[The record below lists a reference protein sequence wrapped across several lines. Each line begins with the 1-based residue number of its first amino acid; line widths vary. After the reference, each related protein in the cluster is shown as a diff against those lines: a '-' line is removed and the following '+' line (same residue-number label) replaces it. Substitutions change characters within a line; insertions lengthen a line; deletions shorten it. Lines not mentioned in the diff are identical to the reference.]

1 MTDRRLRVGAT
12 VALAAVCIAAGG
24 CSSASD
30 SSSAPESS
38 TSPSSSSSPSSSPTG
53 TPEANP
59 CHQLKP
65 ATGPTAKKFGS
76 EKVTAA
82 ECEMALLT
90 LEASFLPKLMQARTF
105 TTADFA
111 PFRAYMTPTARK
123 AWDRDVAQ
131 VSTSG
136 TKAPRDALNGVLSIT
151 YIDVGGRKYTLG
163 NSSTAAPVSNRKLT
177 SGRVGVVTVHGKPR
191 LRVSLVMTFRFNLTE
206 RPGGRPVSVDGQK
219 TIEYTMAPAPRADK
233 NKPFLIDGWRGGSRF
248 GSLKPVASGQ

>member
-1 MTDRRLRVGAT
+1 MTDRRLRAGVT
-12 VALAAVCIAAGG
+12 VALTAALIAAGG
-24 CSSASD
+24 CSSGKPD
-30 SSSAPESS
+30 SSGAPAPSA
-38 TSPSSSSSPSSSPTG
+38 SSSPSSSPTG
-53 TPEANP
+53 TQDANP

-65 ATGPTAKKFGS
+65 VTGPTAKKFGS

-136 TKAPRDALNGVLSIT
+136 TKAPRDALNG
-151 YIDVGGRKYTLG
+151 
-163 NSSTAAPVSNRKLT
+163 
-177 SGRVGVVTVHGKPR
+177 
-191 LRVSLVMTFRFNLTE
+191 
-206 RPGGRPVSVDGQK
+206 
-219 TIEYTMAPAPRADK
+219 
-233 NKPFLIDGWRGGSRF
+233 
-248 GSLKPVASGQ
+248 